1 MAEVELQHLNKT
13 YPGGVQAVRDL
24 GLRVADGELLVL
36 VGPSGSGKTTT
47 LRLIAG
53 LEQPDDG
60 IVRVGAQDVTRFPPH
75 RRDVALVFQ
84 RPALY
89 PNRTVRDNLLFGLTL
104 RDRSWRAKLG
114 RWVGLPPS
122 PGSEVESRL
131 AEVGRLLDLGDVMG
145 RRPAELSGGQQQR
158 VALGRALLRRPAVF
172 LLDEPLA
179 HLDPRLRWEMRRDLH
194 LLQRRLRATMIH
206 VTHDQDEASA
216 LGDRVAVLD
225 RGRLQQVGRPA
236 VLYERPANL
245 VVAGTLGREPINRLD
260 GRLDR
265 QDGRLSFRAGP
276 WHLAVP
282 ESCRESWEG
291 FTGRP
296 LTLGLRPEHL
306 GPVPLPEGGQARL
319 TAEVALVERLGSVS
333 LVTLARDGL
342 SLTARWPGVPPGEGE
357 TVAAAADL
365 ERAHLFDHPGGT
377 ALAHGRDRV
386 APAG

>member
-1 MAEVELQHLNKT
+1 MADIDLKGLSKT
-13 YPGGVQAVRDL
+13 YPGGVQAVCDL
-24 GLRVADGELLVL
+24 DLRAADGELLVL

-53 LEQPDDG
+53 LETPTTG
-60 IVRVGAQDVTRFPPH
+60 AVRIGGQDVTGLPPH

-89 PNRTVRDNLLFGLTL
+89 PNRTVRDNLLFGLSL
-104 RDRSWRAKLG
+104 RAKSWKARLARGLG
-114 RWVGLPPS
+114 LRPDLGP
-122 PGSEVESRL
+122 EVQGRL
-131 AEVGRLLDLGDVMG
+131 AEVGRLLDLDGVLE
-145 RRPAELSGGQQQR
+145 RRPGELSGGQQQR
-158 VALGRALLRRPAVF
+158 VALGRALMRRPAVF

-179 HLDPRLRWEMRRDLH
+179 HLEVRLRWEMRRELH

-206 VTHDQDEASA
+206 VTHDQDEAMA

-225 RGRLQQVGRPA
+225 RGRLQQAGRPA
-236 VLYERPANL
+236 VLYERPANV
-245 VVAGTLGREPINRLD
+245 VVAAALGREPINLL
-260 GRLDR
+260 GGQLGCH
-265 QDGRLSFRAGP
+265 DGRLSFRAGP

-282 ESCRESWEG
+282 ESCREAWEG

-306 GPVPLPEGGQARL
+306 GPAGMGAARF
-319 TAEVALVERLGSVS
+319 TAEVALVERLGPVS
-333 LVTLARDGL
+333 LVTLAHGGL
-342 SLTARWPGVPPGEGE
+342 SLTARWEVEPPREGE
-357 TVAAAADL
+357 TVAVAPDL